1 MEYWNV
7 IIEFDHPY
15 TDDGVD
21 DDILDAFADWHAVV
35 DSAANHH
42 VEVTLSI
49 IAENMRQSCLQ
60 ALALLSA
67 HDSLPTACRI
77 DVLRSSEYD
86 RMNGFEPVPSLVSV
100 TQAAATLGVT
110 RQRVLQMIHEGS
122 VNGIKVGNGWALS
135 RAEIDNIAA
144 KK

>member
-1 MEYWNV
+1 
-7 IIEFDHPY
+7 
-15 TDDGVD
+15 
-21 DDILDAFADWHAVV
+21 
-35 DSAANHH
+35 
-42 VEVTLSI
+42 
-49 IAENMRQSCLQ
+49 
-60 ALALLSA
+60 
-67 HDSLPTACRI
+67 
-77 DVLRSSEYD
+77 
-86 RMNGFEPVPSLVSV
+86 MNGFEPVPSLVSV